1 MRTNVNWYHCVQ
13 TRLRT
18 FTIVYRHKCVQTQ
31 MRTDKIAYIHNC
43 VQMRTGTIAYT
54 VTIVYRHKC
63 AQTQMR
69 TDTIAYRHNCVYSHN
84 CVQTQMRTD
93 TDNSRWDFPC
103 PINSNRFHHMERS
116 DPNLIKVRCP
126 THTEKLTLRKADV
139 WCLLPQKGF
148 FRLCLQVYNSRPTT
162 TPVPAAA
169 ATAAEGRH
177 GNCLPTRQDT
187 AHKQHL
193 FKMKMNNY

>member
-1 MRTNVNWYHCVQ
+1 MRTNANWYHCVHSQLCIDTNAYRHKCVQ
-13 TRLRT
+13 TKLRT
-18 FTIVYRHKCVQTQ
+18 YTIAYQCVHVQLRTYTIVYGHKCVQTQ
-31 MRTDKIAYIHNC
+31 MRTD
-43 VQMRTGTIAYT
+43 TIAYT
-54 VTIVYRHKC
+54 VTIVYRHK
-63 AQTQMR
+63 
-69 TDTIAYRHNCVYSHN
+69 

>member
-1 MRTNVNWYHCVQ
+1 MRTGTIGYIHNCVHSQ
-13 TRLRT
+13 LCIDTNA
-18 FTIVYRHKCVQTQ
+18 YRHKCVQTKLRTYTIAYKCVQ
-31 MRTDKIAYIHNC
+31 VQLRIQSQLCIDTNAHRHKCVQTQLRTD
-43 VQMRTGTIAYT
+43 TIAYT
-54 VTIVYRHKC
+54 VTIVYRHK
-63 AQTQMR
+63 
-69 TDTIAYRHNCVYSHN
+69 

-169 ATAAEGRH
+169 AAAEGRH

-193 FKMKMNNY
+193 FKM